1 MSEYQYQIN
10 QFDDLIG
17 KDILIP
23 PNSFLDRVIK
33 TKYLANLILYGPSGC
48 GKTTILDLL
57 VKYLNVNAL
66 FFNPLIDKK
75 DKLVNFIASESIL
88 PKVVVINEIHNMNK
102 DKQDI
107 LLEALQNKVV
117 YLFAS
122 TNINP
127 FFNLNNALISRS
139 FLLKLNQL
147 DATVL
152 AQGMLKLTTSMHL
165 KHNYEEIIKYITQV
179 IGNDIRKCLSTLF
192 MLINLYDDVLT
203 WNLNDL
209 KTIIDN
215 NATFVSTSSDHFTD
229 LKSAFHKSL
238 RGSDPNA
245 ALYYLNLLMKSGDYQ
260 AIYRRLI
267 CAAYEDV
274 GLANPS
280 LPSQVVSAVQ
290 ACEYLGEAES
300 NDVLS
305 FITVSIA
312 LSPKSNSA
320 YMAFMHAKEALDKY
334 GEQEVPTYLKNGSL
348 KYNNI
353 NTKHQK
359 QTYLYP
365 HNFKFH
371 WVNQQYLPD
380 KLKDLIFY
388 EPNLDASY
396 EAKLEQYWEQIK
408 KGKE

>member
-1 MSEYQYQIN
+1 MSEHQYQIN

-75 DKLVNFIASESIL
+75 DKLVNFIASKSVL

-107 LLEALQNKVV
+107 LLEAMQNKVV

-165 KHNYEEIIKYITQV
+165 KHNYQEIIKYITQI

-192 MLINLYDDVLT
+192 MLINLYDDV
-203 WNLNDL
+203 
-209 KTIIDN
+209 
-215 NATFVSTSSDHFTD
+215 
-229 LKSAFHKSL
+229 
-238 RGSDPNA
+238 
-245 ALYYLNLLMKSGDYQ
+245 
-260 AIYRRLI
+260 
-267 CAAYEDV
+267 
-274 GLANPS
+274 
-280 LPSQVVSAVQ
+280 
-290 ACEYLGEAES
+290 
-300 NDVLS
+300 
-305 FITVSIA
+305 
-312 LSPKSNSA
+312 
-320 YMAFMHAKEALDKY
+320 
-334 GEQEVPTYLKNGSL
+334 PT
-348 KYNNI
+348 
-353 NTKHQK
+353 
-359 QTYLYP
+359 
-365 HNFKFH
+365 
-371 WVNQQYLPD
+371 
-380 KLKDLIFY
+380 
-388 EPNLDASY
+388 
-396 EAKLEQYWEQIK
+396 
-408 KGKE
+408 